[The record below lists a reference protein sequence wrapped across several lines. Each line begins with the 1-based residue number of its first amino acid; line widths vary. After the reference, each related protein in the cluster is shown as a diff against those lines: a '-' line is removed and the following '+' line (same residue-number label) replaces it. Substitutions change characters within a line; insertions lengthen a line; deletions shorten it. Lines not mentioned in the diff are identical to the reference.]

1 MWKQK
6 WLIWKWLGDG
16 IIALIVIAAIFGG
29 NDNGL
34 FGGNN
39 NNSTERQMLM
49 DAIQRNGVDI
59 SQLASTLNCSV
70 GQVQAAIQQVA
81 KYAM

>member
-1 MWKQK
+1 MALCGNRNGSFGNGW
-6 WLIWKWLGDG
+6 DG

-29 NDNGL
+29 NGNGL

-81 KYAM
+81 S